1 MLILFTPTISVA
13 IRNLN
18 TKLFTVESF
27 YIITITLL
35 SMEILVPIELLL
47 DWWIYFRKLY
57 EKSSKRSLDCR
68 KGPIIVSDRL

>member
-1 MLILFTPTISVA
+1 MLISFTPTISVA

-47 DWWIYFRKLY
+47 GLVELFLQT
-57 EKSSKRSLDCR
+57 
-68 KGPIIVSDRL
+68 V